1 MAGGKGP
8 NIRPKTTPLLQEEVD
23 DGGSSEDEGVGEVEL
38 DDGEDACSLV
48 TLLRAYPSAE
58 GAELSKVRRYLQTAV
73 AHYSAGAWKNCVL
86 WLDAALE
93 LETGEARLAFSL
105 RVFKQIPRA
114 KTALALPRPT
124 AARAAA
130 LALPRHHC

>member
-1 MAGGKGP
+1 M
-8 NIRPKTTPLLQEEVD
+8 D

-93 LETGEARLAFSL
+93 LETGEARLALSL

-114 KTALALPRPT
+114 KHR
-124 AARAAA
+124 ARAAA
-130 LALPRHHC
+130 PHCGSRCRPRTATPPLLIALSPPRCLF